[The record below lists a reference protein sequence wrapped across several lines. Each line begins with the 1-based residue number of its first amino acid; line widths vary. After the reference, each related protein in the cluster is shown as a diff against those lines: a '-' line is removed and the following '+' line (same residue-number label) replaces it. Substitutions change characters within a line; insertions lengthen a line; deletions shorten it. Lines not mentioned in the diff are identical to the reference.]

1 MSLDMVLTIVSYVGT
16 GRIKIQNIKKEDVWI
31 TNIEDLVKE

>member
-1 MSLDMVLTIVSYVGT
+1 VFVGT
-16 GRIKIQNIKKEDVWI
+16 GIIKIQNIKKEDAWI